1 MSGGNPRRAR
11 VSQAIKGGLGELIG
25 AEVKDP
31 RVATAG
37 LLSVTHVDLNSD
49 MSVATVYV
57 SFVGGPEGSG
67 ARAIAALD
75 GAAGFLRGP
84 LGRKLGM
91 ARSPSLRF
99 RLDESGEFHNK
110 LSEIVRDD
118 QRKASSEDDEG
129 EA

>member
-11 VSQAIKGGLGELIG
+11 VSQAIKANLGELIS

-31 RVATAG
+31 RVSAAG
-37 LLSVTHVDLNSD
+37 LLSVTNVDLNSD

-57 SFVGGPEGSG
+57 SFVGGPDGSG
-67 ARAIAALD
+67 AKAIAALD

-84 LGRKLGM
+84 MGRKLGM

-99 RLDESGEFHNK
+99 RLDESAEFRSK
-110 LSEIVRDD
+110 LTDIIRDD
-118 QRKASSEDDEG
+118 QRRGDIDSDDG
-129 EA
+129 DA